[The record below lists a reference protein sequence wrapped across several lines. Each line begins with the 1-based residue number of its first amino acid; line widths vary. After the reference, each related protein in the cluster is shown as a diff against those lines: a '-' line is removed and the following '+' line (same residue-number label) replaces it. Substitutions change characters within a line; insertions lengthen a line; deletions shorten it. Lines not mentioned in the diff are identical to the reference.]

1 MEEAVTPPLDL
12 TFKLVG
18 TPLSSAQL
26 SQDGL
31 SFPSPPVWIRTPA
44 SPHWECE
51 PAHFPTCGIRRLM
64 TTVLT
69 SQERLPVKG
78 AAGVLAFSLLAVQL
92 GHFLTLSMPVILF

>member
-1 MEEAVTPPLDL
+1 
-12 TFKLVG
+12 
-18 TPLSSAQL
+18 
-26 SQDGL
+26 
-31 SFPSPPVWIRTPA
+31 
-44 SPHWECE
+44 
-51 PAHFPTCGIRRLM
+51 M